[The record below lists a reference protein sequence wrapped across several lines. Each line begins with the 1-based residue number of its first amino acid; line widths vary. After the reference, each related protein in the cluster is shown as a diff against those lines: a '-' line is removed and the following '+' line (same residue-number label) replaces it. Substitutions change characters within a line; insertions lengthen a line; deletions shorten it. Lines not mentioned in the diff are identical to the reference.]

1 MNLFGA
7 YSAALLQGNYR
18 NAYDEMFFDAPA
30 QTPRP
35 HYKALF
41 SRLQTLEAHEFEQ
54 RVALTETSLMNQGI
68 TFTVYGDTQGTER
81 TFPVD
86 LIPRIIPPD
95 EWDVIERGLTQRI
108 NALNEFLRDIYS
120 PDPRVLRDKII
131 PEDLIKSAAH
141 YRPEFVGMP
150 VPRDIYVH
158 ICGTD
163 LIRDAQGNWCVLE
176 DNLRTPSGVSYVLEN
191 RQLLT
196 RVFPQLFAANSI
208 RPVDHYTT
216 TLLSNLRALSPR
228 RDANVVL
235 LTPGVYNSAYFEHAF
250 LAQQMG
256 IELVHG
262 NDLFAD
268 DDCIWMKTTR
278 GAQRVDVIY
287 RRVDDDFLDPD
298 VFRADSGL
306 GVRGLMQAYSK
317 GNVALANA
325 VGTGVADDKV
335 IYRYVPDLI
344 KYYLDQDALLPNIP
358 TYCAWEDTER
368 DYIVQNIGKLV
379 VKAANESGGY
389 GMLVGPQA
397 SRAEQAEFVE
407 KVVANP
413 RNYLAQPLVE
423 LSTAP
428 CFLPGANRENGIVPR
443 RVDLRPYVLSGPD
456 GVTIIPGGLTR
467 VALQEGSYVVNSSQ
481 GGGSKD
487 TWVLAPPRRQSQSQ
501 SQSGGGKQSQS
512 QSQSMGVLPGDDPF
526 FPLQSQMQSGMGGIN
541 GPLET
546 GGDGS
551 KI

>member
-7 YSAALLQGNYR
+7 YHSALLRGGYQ
-18 NAYDEMFFDAPA
+18 NAYDEMFSDAKA

-41 SRLQTLEAHEFEQ
+41 SRLEMLEAHEFEQ

-68 TFTVYGDTQGTER
+68 TFTVYGDNQGTER

-95 EWDVIERGLTQRI
+95 EWDIIERGLTQRI
-108 NALNEFLRDIYS
+108 NALNLFLRDIYS
-120 PDPRVLRDKII
+120 PDPRVLKDKII
-131 PEDLIKSAAH
+131 PADLILSAAH
-141 YRPEFVGMP
+141 YRPELVGMP
-150 VPRDIYVH
+150 VPKNIYVH

-196 RVFPQLFAANSI
+196 RIFPQLFAANSI

-228 RDANVVL
+228 RDANVVV

-256 IELVHG
+256 VELVHG

-268 DDCIWMKTTR
+268 DDCVWMKTTR

-298 VFRADSGL
+298 VFRAGSGL
-306 GVRGLMQAYSK
+306 GVRGLMKAYAK

-325 VGTGVADDKV
+325 IGTGVADDKV

-344 KYYLDQDALLPNIP
+344 KYYLGEDAILPNIP
-358 TYCAWEDTER
+358 TFCAWEDKER
-368 DYIVQNIGKLV
+368 DYIVANIDKLV

-389 GMLVGPQA
+389 GMIVGPQA
-397 SRAEQAEFVE
+397 SAEERAEFAE
-407 KVVANP
+407 KVKANP

-428 CFLPGANRENGIVPR
+428 CFLPGADAADGIAPR

-487 TWVLAPPRRQSQSQ
+487 TWVLAPPRRQRQGQSQSQSGGGSQSQSQ
-501 SQSGGGKQSQS
+501 SQSGGIA
-512 QSQSMGVLPGDDPF
+512 PGDDPF
-526 FPLQSQMQSGMGGIN
+526 FPLQSQMQSGMGGIG
-541 GPLET
+541 GPL
-546 GGDGS
+546 DGER
-551 KI
+551 KA